1 MRRLQPAINHAL
13 STPAGAPALASPR
26 RRACPLAAG
35 TLGAARSGEQAHA
48 RALLRL
54 CVRSL
59 AGAACAGARP
69 AMCARLA

>member
-26 RRACPLAAG
+26 RRACPL
-35 TLGAARSGEQAHA
+35 GAARSGEQAGQQAHA